1 MNKNNS
7 DKVAITILNFIAFTY
22 INLIVIGFTSC
33 GGDSNSNST
42 QTTSQSTA
50 DNSPFAAGKT
60 IYQKTCITC
69 HQADGKGMQGTFP
82 PLAGSDYLLADKF
95 RAIRQVIKGSMN
107 KITVNGTDY
116 QGVMTPQ
123 SLNDSDVAQVLN
135 YVYHSF
141 GNNGF
146 MVSASDV
153 KSVRDTIK

>member
-1 MNKNNS
+1 MRSYLPNLRTLS
-7 DKVAITILNFIAFTY
+7 IACSLY
-22 INLIVIGFTSC
+22 LIVIGFASC
-33 GGDSNSNST
+33 GGENTNSNS
-42 QTTSQSTA
+42 QTTVATI
-50 DNSPFAAGKT
+50 DNSPYAAGKT
-60 IYQKTCITC
+60 IYQKTCISC

-82 PLAGSDYLLADKF
+82 PLAGSDYLLANKF
-95 RAIRQVIKGSMN
+95 RAIAQVLKGSMN
-107 KITVNGTDY
+107 KITVNGADY

-146 MVSASDV
+146 TVSASDV

>member
-1 MNKNNS
+1 MTGGNL
-7 DKVAITILNFIAFTY
+7 ITMSYKLFAFIIATIAF
-22 INLIVIGFTSC
+22 VSC
-33 GGDSNSNST
+33 GGDTTNS
-42 QTTSQSTA
+42 SQNITA
-50 DNSPFAAGKT
+50 GTNDNSPYAAGKT

-69 HQADGKGMQGTFP
+69 HQADGKGMQGAFP

-95 RAIRQVIKGSMN
+95 RTIRQVLKGSMN

-123 SLNDSDVAQVLN
+123 ALNDSDVAQVLN

-146 MVSASDV
+146 TVSPSDV

>member
-1 MNKNNS
+1 MNYKLLTGGGS
-7 DKVAITILNFIAFTY
+7 LIVTIGFIA
-22 INLIVIGFTSC
+22 C
-33 GGDSNSNST
+33 GGNTTNST
-42 QTTSQSTA
+42 QNPTTVQVK
-50 DNSPFAAGKT
+50 DNSPYLAGKT

-69 HQADGKGMQGTFP
+69 HQADGKGMQGTYP

-95 RAIRQVIKGSMN
+95 RAIHQVLKGSMN
-107 KITVNGTDY
+107 RITVNGNDY

-123 SLNDSDVAQVLN
+123 PLNDSDVAAVLN

-146 MVSASDV
+146 TVSSAEV

>member
-1 MNKNNS
+1 MSYKLFP
-7 DKVAITILNFIAFTY
+7 II
-22 INLIVIGFTSC
+22 IVIMIFVSC
-33 GGDSNSNST
+33 GEEKTNNST
-42 QTTSQSTA
+42 QTTTPA
-50 DNSPFAAGKT
+50 TTDNSPYAAGKE

-69 HQADGKGMQGTFP
+69 HQADGKGMQGTYP

-95 RAIRQVIKGSMN
+95 RAIKQVLKGSMS

-146 MVSASDV
+146 TVNPADV